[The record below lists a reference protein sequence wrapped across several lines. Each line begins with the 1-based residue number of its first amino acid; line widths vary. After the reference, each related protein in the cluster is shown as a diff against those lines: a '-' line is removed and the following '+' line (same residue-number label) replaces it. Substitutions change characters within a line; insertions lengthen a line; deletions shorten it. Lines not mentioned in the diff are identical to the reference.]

1 MFVLPES
8 QNLLEGN
15 PLSITS
21 EVPAAGAKPC
31 NSLEFPGQGVL
42 GHMHST
48 EKVVFLF
55 YPRGKCWFTPKVTH
69 FPLGENKEATPFPP
83 QILTCK

>member
-31 NSLEFPGQGVL
+31 SLLEFPGQGVL
-42 GHMHST
+42 GQMHSM
-48 EKVVFLF
+48 EKVVFLL
-55 YPRGKCWFTPKVTH
+55 YPRRKRWFAPKVTH
-69 FPLGENKEATPFPP
+69 FPLGENKEATPFPA